1 MANHYY
7 GATGVLVLKQVT
19 PVINALFGAFQLDA
33 NYPGDGQ
40 AYIAIVSEENN
51 PLWDDVHAGLTALV
65 GSLGLVTDE
74 TASIQQV
81 LNLLA
86 GQFAATDD
94 DEAFQELVERHVFED
109 SVELDTLFLIAIHL
123 DDGHHLQA
131 IHFEGC
137 WHCSKPRLFEF
148 GGAGHFLS
156 RELNLF
162 GSSSQV
168 RHLGEQLHQAI
179 VAADVGAAS
188 ALIVQETIRL
198 LLSINNVSLRKTLQ
212 LFVAERL
219 AEVSTVS
226 DD

>member
-1 MANHYY
+1 MATHYY
-7 GATGVLVLKQVT
+7 DATGMLVLKQVT

-33 NYPGDGQ
+33 SYPGDGQ

-51 PLWDDVHAGLTALV
+51 PLWDDVRAGLTALA

-74 TASIQQV
+74 TVSIQQV

-86 GQFAATDD
+86 GQFAAAD
-94 DEAFQELVERHVFED
+94 DEAFRQLVEQHVFEG
-109 SVELDTLFLIAIHL
+109 SIELDALFLIATHL

-162 GSSSQV
+162 GSSLQI

>member
-7 GATGVLVLKQVT
+7 DATGVLVLKQVT

-33 NYPGDGQ
+33 SYPGDGQ
-40 AYIAIVSEENN
+40 AYIAILSEENN
-51 PLWDDVHAGLTALV
+51 PLWDDVHAGLTTLA
-65 GSLGLVTDE
+65 GSLGLITDE

-86 GQFAATDD
+86 EQFAATDD
-94 DEAFQELVERHVFED
+94 EAFRQLVEQHVFEG
-109 SVELDTLFLIAIHL
+109 SIELDALFLIATHL

-131 IHFEGC
+131 IQFEGC

-198 LLSINNVSLRKTLQ
+198 LLSITNVSLRKTLQ